1 MRILLLGTFLASRA
15 FSGAPA
21 ADPGVPILT
30 EFTAETFPASWQ
42 TEEIR
47 ATAVSLAPE
56 ERARSLR
63 VIEKALAKYPPAA
76 LSRELQRVYVLRRI
90 NFYGLDYGG
99 TNSADTVYL
108 ANDGAA
114 NGYTDAYLEAAFHH
128 ELSSIVLRNR
138 MAKFDVDAWKTA
150 NPTGFRYGDG
160 GTAAL
165 RTGQASTAV
174 DGRLMAEGFVSQ
186 YSKASLEEDFNMVA
200 ECLFMGRKAFW
211 QGVADSPALAKKARL
226 AIALY
231 STMDPKFDEPW
242 FRALAE

>member
-1 MRILLLGTFLASRA
+1 MRLLLLGTFLASRA

-21 ADPGVPILT
+21 LDPGVPVLT

-42 TEEIR
+42 TADIR
-47 ATAVSLAPE
+47 ATAVSLSAE
-56 ERARSLR
+56 ERARSLK
-63 VIEKALAKYPPAA
+63 VVAKAFSRYPDAV
-76 LSRELQRVYVLRRI
+76 LDRELERVFVLRRI

-99 TNSADTVYL
+99 TNSSDTVYL

-114 NGYTDAYLEAAFHH
+114 NGYTDSYLEAAFHH
-128 ELSSIVLRNR
+128 ELSSIVLRNH
-138 MAKFDVDAWKTA
+138 MARFDVDGWKAA

-174 DGRLMAEGFVSQ
+174 DERLMADGFVSQ

-200 ECLFMGRKAFW
+200 ECLFMGRESFW
-211 QGVADSPALAKKARL
+211 RGVDRHPALAKKAQL

-231 STMDPKFDEPW
+231 GTLDPVFNEAW
-242 FRALAE
+242 FRTLSK